1 MRRWRRLIELCLGG
15 PVLALAKRDRLG
27 RDTNETGSRRAYA
40 G

>member
-1 MRRWRRLIELCLGG
+1 MRRWRRLIELCLA
-15 PVLALAKRDRLG
+15 PVLALAKRDGLG